1 MILIFSFALQSDRLH
16 KVLQYVNEVHLL
28 CGVLGLD
35 FAQSVSDVHPS
46 LQRTNQEQST
56 NISNGTFEGL
66 EQTINKLKTERRIR
80 IQKVFNTLP

>member
-1 MILIFSFALQSDRLH
+1 ME
-16 KVLQYVNEVHLL
+16 YVNEVHLL

-35 FAQSVSDVHPS
+35 FSQTVSDVHPS
-46 LQRTNQEQST
+46 LQKANQEQST

-80 IQKVFNTLP
+80 IQKVVNKLP